1 MPIAE
6 LDPAYENRHIF
17 YDADANP
24 HVRESLSWPIP
35 LPQHDVGLIIY
46 TWVHAQGSEGRGRAG
61 ASAVAY
67 GPDLPAPIIEVIDEV
82 SVPDEMGFERWEV
95 GPIKIA
101 MPGGNANPHLFY
113 EGDSV
118 AVDCTFEPLHPAFAY
133 GQNPGG
139 CPPWLAQ
146 DRVEQGGRY
155 RGTVRVGDRVIEV
168 DSLGQRD
175 HSWGMRDWGAALHW
189 KWWNVFAAPD
199 MALHVMEIQA
209 FGQNTVHGYVHKD
222 GLTASVIGLDSDYEL
237 DDRFMHTSI
246 DAVFHDD
253 DGRETVVRATQGAD
267 LEWPIST
274 RLTLHEAAMHAEIDG
289 HPGVAQMEMTWP
301 PDYIAYHRQE
311 NVGSMYANLDALTLD
326 KS

>member
-1 MPIAE
+1 MAIAE

-17 YDADANP
+17 HDAAANP

-46 TWVHAQGSEGRGRAG
+46 TWVHAQGSDGRGRAG

-67 GPDLPAPIIEVIDEV
+67 GPDLPAPIVEVIDEV
-82 SVPDEMGFERWEV
+82 GVPDEMGFDRWEV

-101 MPGGNANPHLFY
+101 MPSAGGNPHLRY
-113 EGDSV
+113 DGDRVS
-118 AVDCTFEPLHPAFAY
+118 VDCTFEALHPAFSY
-133 GQNPGG
+133 GRNPGG

-189 KWWNVFAAPD
+189 KWWNVLAAPG
-199 MALHVMEIQA
+199 MALHIMEIQA

-222 GLTASVIGLDSDYEL
+222 GLTASVIALESDYEF

-253 DGRETVVRATQGAD
+253 EGRATTVRCTQGAD

-274 RLTLHEAAMHAEIDG
+274 RLTLHEAAMHAEVDG

-301 PDYIAYHRQE
+301 PDYIAYHRGQP
-311 NVGSMYANLDALTLD
+311 VGSMYADLGALTLD